1 MPLYIRCSRCGQR
14 RERGQPC
21 VCEAAFEKRRGEK
34 RVYKKAEGTRKLY
47 HTGRWKDLREVV
59 LSLHSGLDPWARA
72 HGRIEY
78 AETVHHIVPAE
89 EHPESFFNPENLV
102 PLSKRSHAEVHA
114 LYRASDEG
122 KRQTQKELFALVKL
136 VEGRGV

>member
-14 RERGQPC
+14 KERGQPC
-21 VCEAAFEKRRGEK
+21 ACEATFEKRRGEK

-59 LSLHSGLDPWARA
+59 ISLHSGLDPWARA

-89 EHPESFFNPENLV
+89 ECPERFFQLENLV
-102 PLSKRSHAEVHA
+102 PLSKRSHGEVHA

-122 KRQTQKELFALVKL
+122 KIQTQKELFALVKL

>member
-1 MPLYIRCSRCGQR
+1 M
-14 RERGQPC
+14 
-21 VCEAAFEKRRGEK
+21 
-34 RVYKKAEGTRKLY
+34 YKKVEGTRKLY
-47 HTGRWKDLREVV
+47 HSGRWKDLREVV

-72 HGRIEY
+72 HGQIEY

-89 EHPESFFNPENLV
+89 ECPESFFQLENLV

-122 KRQTQKELFALVKL
+122 KTQTQKELFALVKL